1 MANPDARPMTPAAAL
16 ARHLE
21 WLEYALTAA
30 REEEDRR
37 RGRLDKATPKNRDK
51 RAVRLAEVRA
61 EVDEL
66 SALVQG
72 IKDLQTAA
80 TPATKTGAKRG
91 PKPGSK
97 APARRRA
104 STSAAAKAGTTT
116 RRSSTGSTS
125 TRRRAASA
133 AGAAGAAGTKPTAT
147 ARTKPAAPAAETT
160 AATNGTGPHPR
171 RSRGP
176 RRRSGPARHGRPLP
190 DRRRRPRAPGGRRR
204 RVRAQPA
211 DGQLSRAA
219 GSAQPA
225 GRGGRRPGFDVR
237 PPPRRRL

>member
-1 MANPDARPMTPAAAL
+1 MATPDTRPMTPAAAL

-37 RGRLDKATPKNRDK
+37 RGRLDKSTSKNRDK

-72 IKDLQTAA
+72 IKDLQAA
-80 TPATKTGAKRG
+80 AAPATKVAAKRG

-104 STSAAAKAGTTT
+104 SRSAAAKAGTTT
-116 RRSSTGSTS
+116 RRSSTGATS
-125 TRRRAASA
+125 TRRRGTSA
-133 AGAAGAAGTKPTAT
+133 AGAAG
-147 ARTKPAAPAAETT
+147 TKPAAPAAETT
-160 AATNGTGPHPR
+160 AATNGTGRADPPKPRTSSAKPTGTAKKPATRSKAPATRSR
-171 RSRGP
+171 RSTTRRTGP
-176 RRRSGPARHGRPLP
+176 S
-190 DRRRRPRAPGGRRR
+190 
-204 RVRAQPA
+204 
-211 DGQLSRAA
+211 S
-219 GSAQPA
+219 
-225 GRGGRRPGFDVR
+225 
-237 PPPRRRL
+237 

>member
-72 IKDLQTAA
+72 IKDLQAAA
-80 TPATKTGAKRG
+80 TPPTKVGAKRG

-104 STSAAAKAGTTT
+104 STSAAAKAGPTT

-125 TRRRAASA
+125 TRRRAAS
-133 AGAAGAAGTKPTAT
+133 GAAAAGTKPSAT
-147 ARTKPAAPAAETT
+147 SGTKPAAPAAET
-160 AATNGTGPHPR
+160 ATNGTGPSAPPKPRASSAKRTSTARKPATRSKAPSTRSR
-171 RSRGP
+171 RSTP
-176 RRRSGPARHGRPLP
+176 PRSGPT
-190 DRRRRPRAPGGRRR
+190 
-204 RVRAQPA
+204 
-211 DGQLSRAA
+211 S
-219 GSAQPA
+219 
-225 GRGGRRPGFDVR
+225 
-237 PPPRRRL
+237 

>member
-1 MANPDARPMTPAAAL
+1 MATPDTRPMTPAAAL

-37 RGRLDKATPKNRDK
+37 RGRLDKSTSKNRDK

-72 IKDLQTAA
+72 IKDLQAAA
-80 TPATKTGAKRG
+80 TPATKVAAKRG

-104 STSAAAKAGTTT
+104 SSSAAAKAGTTT
-116 RRSSTGSTS
+116 RRSSTGSTT

-133 AGAAGAAGTKPTAT
+133 AGAAGAAGTKPAAT
-147 ARTKPAAPAAETT
+147 AGTKRAASAAGTT
-160 AATNGTGPHPR
+160 AATNGTGPSASPKPRASAAKRTSTARKPATRSKAPSTRSR
-171 RSRGP
+171 RSTTP
-176 RRRSGPARHGRPLP
+176 PSGP
-190 DRRRRPRAPGGRRR
+190 
-204 RVRAQPA
+204 
-211 DGQLSRAA
+211 S
-219 GSAQPA
+219 S
-225 GRGGRRPGFDVR
+225 
-237 PPPRRRL
+237 

>member
-37 RGRLDKATPKNRDK
+37 RGRLDRATSKNRDK

-72 IKDLQTAA
+72 IKDLQAA
-80 TPATKTGAKRG
+80 AAPATKVAAKRG

-104 STSAAAKAGTTT
+104 SSSAAAKAGATT
-116 RRSSTGSTS
+116 RRSSTASTS
-125 TRRRAASA
+125 TRRRAPSA
-133 AGAAGAAGTKPTAT
+133 AGAGG
-147 ARTKPAAPAAETT
+147 TKPAASAAETT
-160 AATNGTGPHPR
+160 AATNGTGPSTR
-171 RSRGP
+171 RSPGP
-176 RRRSGPARHGRPLP
+176 RRRSGPAPQGSPLP
-190 DRRRRPRAPGGRRR
+190 DRRRHRRARGGRRR

-219 GSAQPA
+219 GSARPA
-225 GRGGRRPGFDVR
+225 GRRGRRPGLDVR
-237 PPPRRRL
+237 PPPRRGL

>member
-1 MANPDARPMTPAAAL
+1 MASPDTRPMTPAAAL

-37 RGRLDKATPKNRDK
+37 RGRLDKATSKNRDK

-72 IKDLQTAA
+72 IKDLQTVAA
-80 TPATKTGAKRG
+80 PATKVAAKRG

-104 STSAAAKAGTTT
+104 SSSAAAKAGATG
-116 RRSSTGSTS
+116 RRSSTASTS
-125 TRRRAASA
+125 TRRRGRS
-133 AGAAGAAGTKPTAT
+133 AAGAAGTKPTAT
-147 ARTKPAAPAAETT
+147 AGTKPTATAGTT
-160 AATNGTGPHPR
+160 AATNGTGPSDTPKPKPRASSAKRTSSARKPAARSKAPAIRSR
-171 RSRGP
+171 RSTSRRTGP
-176 RRRSGPARHGRPLP
+176 S
-190 DRRRRPRAPGGRRR
+190 
-204 RVRAQPA
+204 
-211 DGQLSRAA
+211 S
-219 GSAQPA
+219 
-225 GRGGRRPGFDVR
+225 
-237 PPPRRRL
+237 

>member
-1 MANPDARPMTPAAAL
+1 MANPDTRPMTPAAAL

-37 RGRLDKATPKNRDK
+37 RGRLDRATSKNRDK

-72 IKDLQTAA
+72 IKDLQAA
-80 TPATKTGAKRG
+80 TAPATKVAAKRG

-104 STSAAAKAGTTT
+104 SSAAAAKAGTTT
-116 RRSSTGSTS
+116 RPVLDGLDVHAPPRDERGRRAGRDEAPHLRDEA
-125 TRRRAASA
+125 RRR
-133 AGAAGAAGTKPTAT
+133 
-147 ARTKPAAPAAETT
+147 
-160 AATNGTGPHPR
+160 R
-171 RSRGP
+171 RDH
-176 RRRSGPARHGRPLP
+176 RRDEWHRPSGPAE
-190 DRRRRPRAPGGRRR
+190 APGLVGE
-204 RVRAQPA
+204 A
-211 DGQLSRAA
+211 DHHRTKARDPIEDAIDALAAVDDAAFGPSQLTAS
-219 GSAQPA
+219 
-225 GRGGRRPGFDVR
+225 
-237 PPPRRRL
+237 

>member
-1 MANPDARPMTPAAAL
+1 MASPDPRPMSPAAAL

-37 RGRLDKATPKNRDK
+37 RGRLDKATAKNRDK
-51 RAVRLAEVRA
+51 RAARLAEVRA

-66 SALVQG
+66 GALVQG

-80 TPATKTGAKRG
+80 TPASKVGAKRG

-104 STSAAAKAGTTT
+104 SGSAAAKAGTTT
-116 RRSSTGSTS
+116 RRSTTGSTS

-133 AGAAGAAGTKPTAT
+133 AGAAGTKPTAT
-147 ARTKPAAPAAETT
+147 AGTKAPAAAAETT
-160 AATNGTGPHPR
+160 AATNGTGPSSPPKPRASSAKRTGTTRKPATRSKAPAPRSR
-171 RSRGP
+171 RSTP
-176 RRRSGPARHGRPLP
+176 RSGPT
-190 DRRRRPRAPGGRRR
+190 
-204 RVRAQPA
+204 
-211 DGQLSRAA
+211 S
-219 GSAQPA
+219 
-225 GRGGRRPGFDVR
+225 
-237 PPPRRRL
+237 

>member
-72 IKDLQTAA
+72 IKDLQTAT
-80 TPATKTGAKRG
+80 TPATKVGAKRG

-104 STSAAAKAGTTT
+104 SSSAAANAGTTT

-125 TRRRAASA
+125 TRRRAA
-133 AGAAGAAGTKPTAT
+133 GAAGTAGTKPTAT
-147 ARTKPAAPAAETT
+147 AGTKAAAAAETT
-160 AATNGTGPHPR
+160 AATNGTGPSSPPKPRASSAKRTTTARKPATRSKAPSTRSR
-171 RSRGP
+171 RSTTP
-176 RRRSGPARHGRPLP
+176 RSGPT
-190 DRRRRPRAPGGRRR
+190 
-204 RVRAQPA
+204 
-211 DGQLSRAA
+211 S
-219 GSAQPA
+219 
-225 GRGGRRPGFDVR
+225 
-237 PPPRRRL
+237 

>member
-72 IKDLQTAA
+72 IKDLQAAA
-80 TPATKTGAKRG
+80 TPATKVGAKRG

-104 STSAAAKAGTTT
+104 SSSAAANAGTTM

-125 TRRRAASA
+125 TRRRAA
-133 AGAAGAAGTKPTAT
+133 GAAGTAGTKPTAT
-147 ARTKPAAPAAETT
+147 AGTRAAAAAETT
-160 AATNGTGPHPR
+160 AATNGTGPSSPPKPRASSAKRTTTARKPATRSKAPSTRSR
-171 RSRGP
+171 RSTTP
-176 RRRSGPARHGRPLP
+176 RSGPT
-190 DRRRRPRAPGGRRR
+190 
-204 RVRAQPA
+204 
-211 DGQLSRAA
+211 S
-219 GSAQPA
+219 
-225 GRGGRRPGFDVR
+225 
-237 PPPRRRL
+237 

>member
-1 MANPDARPMTPAAAL
+1 MASPDPRPMSPAAAL
-16 ARHLE
+16 ARHLA

-80 TPATKTGAKRG
+80 TPATKVGAKRG

-104 STSAAAKAGTTT
+104 SSSAAAKAGTTT

-133 AGAAGAAGTKPTAT
+133 AGGTKPTAT
-147 ARTKPAAPAAETT
+147 AGTKPAAAAETT
-160 AATNGTGPHPR
+160 AATNGTGPSSAAKPRASSAKRTSTARKPATRSKAPSTRSR
-171 RSRGP
+171 RSTTP
-176 RRRSGPARHGRPLP
+176 RSGPT
-190 DRRRRPRAPGGRRR
+190 
-204 RVRAQPA
+204 
-211 DGQLSRAA
+211 S
-219 GSAQPA
+219 
-225 GRGGRRPGFDVR
+225 
-237 PPPRRRL
+237 

>member
-80 TPATKTGAKRG
+80 TPATKVGAKRG

-160 AATNGTGPHPR
+160 AATNGTGPASSPKPRASSPKRTSTTRKPATRSKAPSTRPR
-171 RSRGP
+171 RSTTP
-176 RRRSGPARHGRPLP
+176 RSGPT
-190 DRRRRPRAPGGRRR
+190 
-204 RVRAQPA
+204 
-211 DGQLSRAA
+211 S
-219 GSAQPA
+219 
-225 GRGGRRPGFDVR
+225 
-237 PPPRRRL
+237 

>member
-1 MANPDARPMTPAAAL
+1 MASPDTRPMTPAAAL

-37 RGRLDKATPKNRDK
+37 RGRLDKATSKNRDK

-72 IKDLQTAA
+72 IKDLQAAA
-80 TPATKTGAKRG
+80 TPATKVAAKRG

-104 STSAAAKAGTTT
+104 SSSAAAKAGTTT
-116 RRSSTGSTS
+116 RRSSTAATS

-133 AGAAGAAGTKPTAT
+133 AGAAGTKPAATAGTKP
-147 ARTKPAAPAAETT
+147 AASAAGTT
-160 AATNGTGPHPR
+160 AATNGTGPSAPPKPRASAAKRTSTARKPATRSKAPSTRSR
-171 RSRGP
+171 RSTTP
-176 RRRSGPARHGRPLP
+176 PSGP
-190 DRRRRPRAPGGRRR
+190 
-204 RVRAQPA
+204 
-211 DGQLSRAA
+211 S
-219 GSAQPA
+219 S
-225 GRGGRRPGFDVR
+225 
-237 PPPRRRL
+237 

>member
-72 IKDLQTAA
+72 IKDLQAAA
-80 TPATKTGAKRG
+80 TPATKVGAKRG

-104 STSAAAKAGTTT
+104 SSSAAANAGTTT

-125 TRRRAASA
+125 TRRRAA
-133 AGAAGAAGTKPTAT
+133 GAAGTAGTKPTAT
-147 ARTKPAAPAAETT
+147 AGTRAAAAAETT
-160 AATNGTGPHPR
+160 AATNGTGPSSPPKPRASSAKRTTTARKPATRSKAPSTRSR
-171 RSRGP
+171 RSTTP
-176 RRRSGPARHGRPLP
+176 RSGPT
-190 DRRRRPRAPGGRRR
+190 
-204 RVRAQPA
+204 
-211 DGQLSRAA
+211 S
-219 GSAQPA
+219 
-225 GRGGRRPGFDVR
+225 
-237 PPPRRRL
+237 

>member
-1 MANPDARPMTPAAAL
+1 MANPDTRPMTPAAAL

-37 RGRLDKATPKNRDK
+37 RGRLDKATSKNRDK

-72 IKDLQTAA
+72 IKDLQAAA
-80 TPATKTGAKRG
+80 TPATKVAAKRG

-104 STSAAAKAGTTT
+104 SSSAAAKAGTTT
-116 RRSSTGSTS
+116 RRSSTGSAS
-125 TRRRAASA
+125 TRRRGASA
-133 AGAAGAAGTKPTAT
+133 AKAAGAAGTKP
-147 ARTKPAAPAAETT
+147 AAQAAETT
-160 AATNGTGPHPR
+160 AATNGTGPTDPPKPRASSAKRTSTARKPATRSKAPATRAR
-171 RSRGP
+171 RSTTP
-176 RRRSGPARHGRPLP
+176 PSGP
-190 DRRRRPRAPGGRRR
+190 
-204 RVRAQPA
+204 
-211 DGQLSRAA
+211 S
-219 GSAQPA
+219 S
-225 GRGGRRPGFDVR
+225 
-237 PPPRRRL
+237 

>member
-1 MANPDARPMTPAAAL
+1 MANPDTRPMTPAAAL

-37 RGRLDKATPKNRDK
+37 RGRLDRATSKNRDK

-72 IKDLQTAA
+72 IKDLQAA
-80 TPATKTGAKRG
+80 AAPATKVAAKRG

-104 STSAAAKAGTTT
+104 SSAAAAKAATTT
-116 RRSSTGSTS
+116 RRSSTASTS
-125 TRRRAASA
+125 TRRRATSA
-133 AGAAGAAGTKPTAT
+133 
-147 ARTKPAAPAAETT
+147 
-160 AATNGTGPHPR
+160 R
-171 RSRGP
+171 RSRRDEA
-176 RRRSGPARHGRPLP
+176 RRDEA
-190 DRRRRPRAPGGRRR
+190 RRRRRDHRRDEWHWPLWPAEAPGLVGE
-204 RVRAQPA
+204 A
-211 DGQLSRAA
+211 DHHRTEARDPIEGAIDALASVDDAAFGPSQLTAS
-219 GSAQPA
+219 
-225 GRGGRRPGFDVR
+225 
-237 PPPRRRL
+237 

>member
-80 TPATKTGAKRG
+80 TPATKVGAKRG

-104 STSAAAKAGTTT
+104 SSSAAANAGTTT

-125 TRRRAASA
+125 TRRRAAGG
-133 AGAAGAAGTKPTAT
+133 AGTAGTKPTAT
-147 ARTKPAAPAAETT
+147 AGTRAAAAAETT
-160 AATNGTGPHPR
+160 AATNGTGPSSPPKPRASSAKRTTTARKPATRSKAPSTRSR
-171 RSRGP
+171 RSTTP
-176 RRRSGPARHGRPLP
+176 RSGPT
-190 DRRRRPRAPGGRRR
+190 
-204 RVRAQPA
+204 
-211 DGQLSRAA
+211 S
-219 GSAQPA
+219 
-225 GRGGRRPGFDVR
+225 
-237 PPPRRRL
+237 